1 MFSLANIQKVVMPDS
16 VEVIDDFAFN
26 ICWKLTEVK
35 FSKNLKTIGNM
46 AFRECAMAE
55 LNLPEGL
62 KKIGVQAFNS
72 VKTYTSLKI
81 PIII

>member
-1 MFSLANIQKVVMPDS
+1 
-16 VEVIDDFAFN
+16 
-26 ICWKLTEVK
+26 
-35 FSKNLKTIGNM
+35 M

>member
-1 MFSLANIQKVVMPDS
+1 METVTFADDVTKIASNLLHGCGKITQIDIPDG
-16 VEVIDDFAFN
+16 V
-26 ICWKLTEVK
+26 TY
-35 FSKNLKTIGNM
+35 IGNM

>member
-1 MFSLANIQKVVMPDS
+1 MPDS
-16 VEVIDDFAFN
+16 VEVIYDFAFN